1 MSKKVVLVFLFE
13 MLIILQRT
21 IVAAPSEAV
30 LLEETVC
37 KVVTVN
43 LVFEC
48 LGAVSILSALFGA
61 DLIRAV
67 LAALYVGIVER
78 IDVNG
83 FAETVVGKLLR
94 SCYGAVVEASG
105 VVMLHRPYVVS
116 SVIVD

>member
-1 MSKKVVLVFLFE
+1 M
-13 MLIILQRT
+13 
-21 IVAAPSEAV
+21 

-94 SCYGAVVEASG
+94 SCYGAIIEARG

-116 SVIVD
+116 FIIVD